1 MIPFSFWI
9 AVIYV
14 MSHQTVQV
22 VKPTVSGIYHFLFKI
37 CSLKLNR
44 KVFVL
49 ARLRL
54 YAMISAICQH
64 FKNFD

>member
-14 MSHQTVQV
+14 MSHQTAQA
-22 VKPTVSGIYHFLFKI
+22 VKPTVSGIYYFLFKI
-37 CSLKLNR
+37 CSLKLNH

-49 ARLRL
+49 TRLKL
-54 YAMISAICQH
+54 YATISAICQH
-64 FKNFD
+64 FNNSD